1 MWCCL
6 ISACPAAMGDIERNS
21 HGPTLAKVARHS
33 SPENPRDEV
42 AIDTASGQTYPVGSI
57 LRRAVQPSR
66 AFPRGRFLILR
77 VSIPMSE
84 AKITD
89 AANPGPLIGGR
100 RHGAWILELREL
112 LRLALPMATTQLAQ
126 MAILATDT
134 LMLGH
139 LSKQAL
145 ASAALGNTVYFF
157 AWLLGC
163 GPANAVS
170 PVLAHVLGQAERNQA
185 ARNQGEMSP
194 PESGDMRSAV
204 RMGLWSVL
212 IVTPPL
218 LVLLLLTHPIM
229 LGLGEAPVL
238 AAGAGIFTST
248 LCWGLPFAIG
258 FQVLRNYATTVSHPV
273 APMIVMLL
281 AIAFNALGD
290 WCLIFGHLGIP
301 ALGLF
306 GSGMASA
313 LSNFFSF
320 AAMLAVI
327 FLTPALRAHR
337 ILKSFAVP
345 HWGHL
350 REMFHLGVPIGMTTA
365 FEMMLF
371 NAATILMGLFG
382 ASALAA
388 HQIALTIPSL
398 TFMVPLGIGL
408 AATVRVG
415 LAAGAGDMIAA
426 RRAGFIAM
434 GVAMAFMTMTSAI
447 LLIFPRQI
455 ASAWFSSDPAN
466 ADAIAL
472 TVVFLH
478 VAAAFQIFDGLQ
490 VSAGTALRGLKDA
503 RAPMWIAGAS
513 YWLVGFPICLL
524 LGFGLKMQGLGI
536 WIGLA
541 AGLTVAAVLLVWRF
555 AWLSKKMRD
564 GQQQAGSN
572 QRQQQ
577 Q

>member
-1 MWCCL
+1 
-6 ISACPAAMGDIERNS
+6 
-21 HGPTLAKVARHS
+21 
-33 SPENPRDEV
+33 
-42 AIDTASGQTYPVGSI
+42 
-57 LRRAVQPSR
+57 
-66 AFPRGRFLILR
+66 
-77 VSIPMSE
+77 MSE
-84 AKITD
+84 PDFTD
-89 AANPGPLIGGR
+89 STNPGLPIAGA

-170 PVLAHVLGQAERNQA
+170 PVAAHVLGETGAA
-185 ARNQGEMSP
+185 ARP
-194 PESGDMRSAV
+194 GDVRAAV
-204 RMGLWSVL
+204 RMGLWSAL

-229 LGLGEAPVL
+229 LALGEAPAL
-238 AAGAGIFTST
+238 AAGAGLFMST

-273 APMIVMLL
+273 APMIVVLL
-281 AIAFNALGD
+281 TIAFNALGD

-301 ALGLF
+301 AMGLF
-306 GSGMASA
+306 GSGLASA
-313 LSNFFSF
+313 LSNAFSF
-320 AAMLAVI
+320 IAMLAIVY
-327 FLTPALRAHR
+327 LVPALRAHH
-337 ILKSFAVP
+337 ILKDFRVP

-350 REMFHLGVPIGMTTA
+350 RELFHLGLPIGLTTA
-365 FEMMLF
+365 FEAMLF
-371 NAATILMGLFG
+371 NAATVLMGLFG
-382 ASALAA
+382 ATALAA

-398 TFMVPLGIGL
+398 TFMVPLGVGL

-426 RRAGFIAM
+426 RRAGYIAM
-434 GVAMAFMTMTSAI
+434 GVAVAFMTATSAT

-455 ASAWFSSDPAN
+455 ASIWFSGDPAN

-478 VAAAFQIFDGLQ
+478 VAAAFQIVDGLQ
-490 VSAGTALRGLKDA
+490 VSASTALRGLKDA

-513 YWLVGFPICLL
+513 YWLVGFPMCLL

-541 AGLTVAAVLLVWRF
+541 CGLAVAAVSLVWRF
-555 AWLSKKMRD
+555 AWLSKKMQDREH
-564 GQQQAGSN
+564 QAGGD
-572 QRQQQ
+572 QRQHQH
-577 Q
+577 